1 MLISNI
7 SNRQLTQFFFQFR
20 LTLVVTYM
28 LNLSYRGYLSVYA
41 ITSAAAVHKNTLTG
55 QRPASCVQNT
65 MIRVEIDI

>member
-1 MLISNI
+1 
-7 SNRQLTQFFFQFR
+7 
-20 LTLVVTYM
+20 M